1 MQGCLSWQRDAIV
14 LEYRQLKP
22 DLLYEFGGSKVRR
35 VAEGYRMDFFSNP
48 CRKVVQVKFTAA
60 FVDLK
65 AIFLGPRKHRLES
78 RFEKTDR
85 SGNGKR
91 GTHHRSDFKS
101 FDFKG
106 LRNFFIGIFRRCQP
120 LYIIRSDQDDNMQIE
135 EDEIEDLIQRIQK
148 INGVE
153 VREDR
158 FKAAIMDSGGS
169 LSAVMD
175 IIKNLMADDVSDA
188 DEIFIIKETPDS

>member
-1 MQGCLSWQRDAIV
+1 
-14 LEYRQLKP
+14 
-22 DLLYEFGGSKVRR
+22 
-35 VAEGYRMDFFSNP
+35 
-48 CRKVVQVKFTAA
+48 
-60 FVDLK
+60 
-65 AIFLGPRKHRLES
+65 
-78 RFEKTDR
+78 
-85 SGNGKR
+85 
-91 GTHHRSDFKS
+91 
-101 FDFKG
+101 
-106 LRNFFIGIFRRCQP
+106 
-120 LYIIRSDQDDNMQIE
+120 MQIE

-188 DEIFIIKETPDS
+188 EEIFIIKETSDS